1 MTAPSSAPSALR
13 ADQPTSVELTWIE
26 QKIEHWIAFGHTS
39 GEQIQDRAHRTVYFN
54 PGAIFAFVRWMANDF
69 GTIVSEIT
77 VIRTVSS
84 GEPFVIL
91 PHVRPGG
98 EVLLKIH
105 GWPKVQRVLVMIDSV
120 AALDI
125 DPADASP
132 DYWRHVHNRLVA
144 GFDPSPYSRTRHLVW
159 RLRRRLA

>member
-1 MTAPSSAPSALR
+1 MTTAFPPTSACSQ
-13 ADQPTSVELTWIE
+13 DQPTSVELTWIE
-26 QKIEHWIAFGHTS
+26 KKIEHWIAFGRTS
-39 GEQIQDRAHRTVYFN
+39 GEQIQDRTHRTVYFN
-54 PGAIFAFVRWMANDF
+54 AGAVFAFVRWMSNDF

-77 VIRTVSS
+77 VIRAVAS

-91 PHVRPGG
+91 PYVRPGG

-105 GWPKVQRVLVMIDSV
+105 GWPKVQRVLAMIDSV
-120 AALDI
+120 AALDV

-132 DYWRHVHNRLVA
+132 DYWRHVHNRLAA